1 MVFLDTNVLVYAAIE
16 QDRRKQTKAAQ
27 ILMIAKGHDTC
38 AISLQVLREFA
49 NVMYHKSDFTHREIR
64 EMVRNFQTLP
74 CIADS
79 EEQLF
84 RGMEIKE
91 RHGLQF
97 YDALVV
103 ASAEAAGCDTIYSED
118 LSDGAVYEGIRV
130 ENPFATRL

>member
-1 MVFLDTNVLVYAAIE
+1 MVFLDTHILVYASIE
-16 QDRRKQTKAAQ
+16 QDRRKQMKAAQ
-27 ILMIAKGHDTC
+27 ILMAAKERETY

-64 EMVRNFQTLP
+64 EMVRIFRALP
-74 CIADS
+74 CIPDS
-79 EEQLF
+79 DEQLF

-130 ENPFATRL
+130 ENPFADA